1 LPPLPACPSPYH
13 PPQTKACH
21 PEGSDRR
28 TRAARVRRFR
38 PCRKGSAFHPVG
50 PRANPAHSMSSTLC
64 ASVPTQETPQLLSH
78 HALAHNFLYT
88 PGWGSHPSS
97 QELLGFFA
105 LSKTHRA
112 TSRSPL
118 VTISF
123 RLIFLAHTCPL
134 TLIESYSC
142 KKQGRGVPRR
152 LSVAN
157 IFTTSTYRTDTKQT
171 TLSTFRMI
179 WLHKTQGGGPIIVN

>member
-1 LPPLPACPSPYH
+1 LPPLPACPSPYR
-13 PPQTKACH
+13 PPETIGCH
-21 PEGSDRR
+21 PEHSDRR

-38 PCRKGSAFHPVG
+38 PCRKGSAFHHVG
-50 PRANPAHSMSSTLC
+50 PHANPAHSMSSTLC
-64 ASVPTQETPQLLSH
+64 ASVPTQEMPQPFFH
-78 HALAHNFLYT
+78 HALANNFLYT

-97 QELLGFFA
+97 QKLLGFFA

-123 RLIFLAHTCPL
+123 RLIFLAHPHQL
-134 TLIESYSC
+134 TPIESHSY

-157 IFTTSTYRTDTKQT
+157 ISTTSTYRTDTKQT